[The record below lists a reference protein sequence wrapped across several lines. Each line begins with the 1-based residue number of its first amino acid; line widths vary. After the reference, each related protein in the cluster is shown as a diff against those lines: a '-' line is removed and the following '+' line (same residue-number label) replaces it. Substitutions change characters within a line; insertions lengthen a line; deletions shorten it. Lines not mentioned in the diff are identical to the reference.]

1 MNKEVIQIEI
11 MRSEYK
17 ENSFNVRIGDIK
29 GSTGLSNF
37 SKEEVLEE
45 ISDEINKLKC
55 SETDIN
61 TQETQKEKGK

>member
-55 SETDIN
+55 SETDI
-61 TQETQKEKGK
+61 KENKNG